1 MRGLRDGTGG
11 GGVGRGS
18 KDGMTADCLSNEI

>member
-11 GGVGRGS
+11 GGGRGS